1 METIEKIE
9 QDIIDEFSVYDDW
22 MDKYAYLI
30 EIGTAMPAMEEQ
42 YKRMSVPGMVSRRN
56 AGKFALF
63 YGR

>member
-30 EIGTAMPAMEEQ
+30 EIGRLCPPWRSNI
-42 YKRMSVPGMVSRRN
+42 KR
-56 AGKFALF
+56 KIT
-63 YGR
+63 

>member
-30 EIGTAMPAMEEQ
+30 ESDGYARHGGAI
-42 YKRMSVPGMVSRRN
+42 
-56 AGKFALF
+56 
-63 YGR
+63 